1 MSGTRGAGP
10 PGTSAPRRVTR
21 RAAPRA
27 TGNSGN
33 AGDTGNASNAS
44 NAENT
49 GNTGN
54 TGKTARR
61 ALGLALCAA
70 AVVLATLAS
79 LALGSKS
86 IPPDTVLGALT
97 TDVMSDDAVI
107 VRDLRLPRTFLGLAV
122 GGALGLAGA
131 VMQGLTRNPLAD
143 PAILGVSAGA
153 AFAIVLA
160 ISLLGV
166 ASLSGYVW
174 YGLIGASMAGL
185 MVYAISARA
194 RGGATPTTLLLTG
207 AAVTAFL
214 GSLTS
219 AVLLLD
225 ARSLDQFRFW
235 VVGSLSGRGFDVVV
249 QSLPFLAAGAVLAL
263 ATART
268 LDTLSLG
275 DEMARALG
283 SRLALARVTCASAVV
298 LLTGAAVAAA
308 GPIVFIG
315 LAVPHIARRLAG
327 PTHRW
332 LLPYSALIAAAL
344 LVAADVA
351 GRLVARPSEV
361 AAGVVTALIGAPF
374 LVALVRRRVVVI
386 R

>member
-1 MSGTRGAGP
+1 MSDTGRDT
-10 PGTSAPRRVTR
+10 RRVARDAEPRGTEHHTR
-21 RAAPRA
+21 RM
-27 TGNSGN
+27 
-33 AGDTGNASNAS
+33 
-44 NAENT
+44 
-49 GNTGN
+49 
-54 TGKTARR
+54 
-61 ALGLALCAA
+61 LGLALCAA
-70 AVVLATLAS
+70 AAALAALAS
-79 LALGSKS
+79 LALGSKPIS
-86 IPPDTVLGALT
+86 LDAIVDALT
-97 TDVMSDDAVI
+97 TGAVSNDAII
-107 VRDLRLPRTFLGLAV
+107 VRDLRLPRTLLGLTV

-160 ISLLGV
+160 ISSLGV
-166 ASLSGYVW
+166 ATLTGYVW
-174 YGLIGASMAGL
+174 FGLIGAGLAGL
-185 MVYAISARA
+185 LVYTISSRA

-219 AVLLLD
+219 AILLLD

-235 VVGSLSGRGFDVVV
+235 VVGSLSGRGFDVVI
-249 QSLPFLAAGAVLAL
+249 QSLPFLAAGAVLAV
-263 ATART
+263 AAART

-275 DEMARALG
+275 EDMARALG
-283 SRLALARVTCASAVV
+283 ARLALARVTCASAVV

-327 PTHRW
+327 PGHRW
-332 LLPYSALIAAAL
+332 LLPYSAFIAAAL
-344 LVAADVA
+344 LVTADVV

>member
-1 MSGTRGAGP
+1 MSPT
-10 PGTSAPRRVTR
+10 RRVTGR
-21 RAAPRA
+21 F
-27 TGNSGN
+27 
-33 AGDTGNASNAS
+33 AGS
-44 NAENT
+44 
-49 GNTGN
+49 
-54 TGKTARR
+54 ARR
-61 ALGLALCAA
+61 YVAGRRSPGSSEATTTGSSRHATRRTLGLALCAA
-70 AVVLATLAS
+70 GVAAAALAS
-79 LALGSKS
+79 LALGSKPIS
-86 IPPDTVLGALT
+86 PDTVAEALT
-97 TDVMSDDAVI
+97 SDVMSNDAII

-153 AFAIVLA
+153 SFAIVLA
-160 ISLLGV
+160 ISLLGI
-166 ASLSGYVW
+166 ASLTGYVW
-174 YGLIGASMAGL
+174 FGLLGAGVAGL
-185 MVYAISARA
+185 LVYTVSGRA

-219 AVLLLD
+219 AILLLD

-235 VVGSLSGRGFDVVV
+235 VVGSLSGRGFDVVI
-249 QSLPFLAAGAVLAL
+249 QSLPFLAAGAVLAV

-275 DEMARALG
+275 DDMARALG
-283 SRLALARVTCASAVV
+283 ARLALARTTCASAVV

-308 GPIVFIG
+308 GPIVFVG
-315 LAVPHIARRLAG
+315 LAVPHMARRLAG

-344 LVAADVA
+344 LVMADVA